1 MSKIRIAG
9 YVKHSM
15 VNGPGVRFVLF
26 TQGCPHFCHGC
37 QNPET
42 WSMQGGEEWE
52 TSDIVALVKQTG
64 YLDGFT
70 FSGGDPLAQS
80 GSCLLIAQALREEK
94 HIDLWLYTGYTFEE
108 VWAGAAGEDAKKLLQ
123 YIDVLVDGRYEEGLK
138 AIEGN
143 CLYRG
148 STNQRLIDVP
158 KSLQQGT
165 AVEFVL

>member
-1 MSKIRIAG
+1 MAEIRIAG
-9 YVKHSM
+9 YIKHSM

-42 WSMQGGEEWE
+42 WDMEGGEVWDTE
-52 TSDIVALVKQTG
+52 DLVRLVRETG

-80 GSCLLIAQALREEK
+80 GSCLLVAQALREEN
-94 HIDLWLYTGYTFEE
+94 INLWLYTGYTFEE
-108 VWAGAAGEDAKKLLQ
+108 VCAGAAGEDAVTLLR
-123 YIDVLVDGRYEEGLK
+123 YIDVLVDGRFEEGLK
-138 AIEGN
+138 ATEGN

-148 STNQRLIDVP
+148 STNQRLIDVQE
-158 KSLQQGT
+158 SLRRGET
-165 AVEFVL
+165 VGYVL